1 MKPLTHSSSTHSS
14 SAKSLLMKKLLVQFQ
29 IQTKHEYPH
38 NYAPSKGFL
47 DWSNQP
53 NPYRSFIGEDAKPL
67 QTLSLN
73 EELILNKAKH
83 LKGFDE
89 IYLEQ
94 KGISKESSSEE
105 FLLPSG
111 SVELNEKSLSEF
123 MFYSMSLSATK
134 KYKHNSWSLRVNP
147 SSGNLHPCEVYCIL
161 DCDLSAMTESPSKT
175 AVEKHQ
181 GSSTHVYSYHPK
193 YHALQLRSE
202 WKTISLVNDLLL
214 SSKPNQVKHDDWNR
228 FFAVGLCTVN
238 YRETWKYGIRS
249 YRYSQLDSGHAI
261 AALKYSASLFGWDCI
276 VLNDH
281 PLVTSKLMETVL
293 GLDQFNETEMKE
305 YEREKEKFEA
315 ILLIDT
321 KPKFKLN
328 HEGLHIENT
337 PPVSMYHV
345 SILHEKTHLCN
356 DMMNGKIK
364 AQRYGKPN
372 LLCSEH
378 QHWPQMEPIPEL
390 CNLTKPY
397 PWSLLSNHDRSLN
410 DLFKRTPIQ
419 FLDALPCTLT
429 AQQVIRTRRSAQNFD
444 GVTVI
449 ENKDQFFSMLEKL
462 LPSRYPSLWRCLSPY
477 DNFTQNGCNVHL
489 VIFVHRVKGL
499 ERGMYL
505 LYRGLENMNDK
516 ITSENV
522 LNKIKQDWN
531 MSFDW
536 HMIDQKLPLFKLV
549 SNDLRKFAKLSS
561 CVQDIASDSCFSMAM
576 VTFNFGTHIEKKG
589 PYGFKELY
597 WEAGYIGHILYLEAE
612 RMGLRATG
620 IGCFFDDTI
629 LENVLQVEEEDSYS
643 VLNEIDDSENSD
655 IDAIQNYQ
663 DLYHFT
669 IGKPV
674 EDSRIQNVS
683 PYIENYDKFE

>member
-1 MKPLTHSSSTHSS
+1 MKPPSSSSSTATSFITSS
-14 SAKSLLMKKLLVQFQ
+14 SSHQSAKSLLMKKKLLVQFQ
-29 IQTKHEYPH
+29 IQTKHEYPN

-47 DWSNQP
+47 DWKNQP
-53 NPYRSFIGEDAKPL
+53 NPYRSFIGDDAKPL

-73 EELILNKAKH
+73 EELILNKSIH

-94 KGISKESSSEE
+94 KGMSNENTASNIH
-105 FLLPSG
+105 LPSS

-161 DCDLSAMTESPSKT
+161 DCDLSDLTGQT
-175 AVEKHQ
+175 TQVEKK
-181 GSSTHVYSYHPK
+181 SSTHVYSYHPK
-193 YHALQLRSE
+193 YHALQLRCE
-202 WKTISLVNDLLL
+202 WSTVSLLKDLLF
-214 SSKPNQVKHDDWNR
+214 KTNQDKHNDKNR

-293 GLDQFNETEMKE
+293 GLDQFNDTEMKD
-305 YEREKEKFEA
+305 YEKEKEKFEA
-315 ILLIDT
+315 IIMIDT
-321 KPKFKLN
+321 KPNFKLDPY
-328 HEGLHIENT
+328 GLHIEHT
-337 PPVSMYHV
+337 LPVSNTAQ
-345 SILHEKTHLCN
+345 EKPQLYN
-356 DMMNGKIK
+356 DIVNGKIQ

-372 LLCSEH
+372 LLCHEH

-390 CNLTKPY
+390 CSLTKPY
-397 PWSLLSNHDRSLN
+397 PSSTLSQLNGSFNSLYQR
-410 DLFKRTPIQ
+410 KPIQ
-419 FLDALPCTLT
+419 FLDLVPCTLT

-444 GVTVI
+444 GVTFV
-449 ENKDQFFSMLEKL
+449 ENKHQFFSMLEKL
-462 LPSRYPSLWRCLSPY
+462 LPSRYPSLWRCLSPF
-477 DNFTQNGCNVHL
+477 DNFTTNGCNTHL
-489 VIFVHRVKGL
+489 VLFVHRVKGV
-499 ERGMYL
+499 ESGMYL
-505 LYRGLENMNDK
+505 LYRGMENMNDAS
-516 ITSENV
+516 TSESV
-522 LNKIKQDWN
+522 FNKIKQDWN

-536 HMIDQKLPLFKLV
+536 KKVDQNLPLFKLV

-561 CVQDIASDSCFSMAM
+561 CLQDIASDSCFSIAM
-576 VTFNFGTHIEKKG
+576 VTFNFGNHIAKKG

-612 RMGLRATG
+612 RIGLRATG

-629 LENVLQVEEEDSYS
+629 LENVLQIEEEDVYS
-643 VLNEIDDSENSD
+643 VLNELDDSEDSD
-655 IDAIQNYQ
+655 IDEIQNYQ

-674 EDSRIQNVS
+674 EDTRIQSIS
-683 PYIENYDKFE
+683 PYIENYDQFE